1 MKQWGKINWPARNR
15 RTRKIEA
22 DFRRWSP
29 ELDDFKEEGTTV
41 SITPSDRATAQ
52 ALMVWS
58 DDGGPAA

>member
-1 MKQWGKINWPARNR
+1 MRLWNRINSPARNR

-29 ELDDFKEEGTTV
+29 EQDDFTEKGPATP
-41 SITPSDRATAQ
+41 STPSDRATAQ

-58 DDGGPAA
+58 DDGGSTD

>member
-41 SITPSDRATAQ
+41 SITPTDRAAAQ

-58 DDGGPAA
+58 DDGGSTD